1 MNLLNLLN
9 DLIVRLNAL
18 IRATSD
24 PLQQAQLSKLR
35 DAFDAMSDSAVHQL
49 FDVTSPDFSAATS
62 ALQSASAAADQGV
75 ADLTKVSTAINSA
88 VTAANA
94 VDKVLGF
101 LAHIA

>member
-9 DLIVRLNAL
+9 DLVLKLDAL

-35 DAFDAMSDSAVHQL
+35 DAFDAMSDQAVHQL
-49 FDVTSPDFSAATS
+49 FATDSADFTTAADT
-62 ALQSASAAADQGV
+62 LQQASAAADAGV
-75 ADLTKVSTAINSA
+75 ADVNKVAGAIRSA
-88 VTAANA
+88 ITAANA

>member
-9 DLIVRLNAL
+9 DLILALNAL

-24 PLQQAQLSKLR
+24 PLQQAKLMKLR
-35 DAFDAMSDSAVHQL
+35 DAFDAMSDNAVHQL
-49 FDVTSPDFSAATS
+49 FDSTS
-62 ALQSASAAADQGV
+62 AEFNDATTKLQSATAAATRGL
-75 ADLTKVSTAINSA
+75 ADVNNVSNAINTA
-88 VTAANA
+88 VSAANA

>member
-1 MNLLNLLN
+1 MNMLNFLN
-9 DLIVRLNAL
+9 DLIEKLNAL

-24 PLQQAQLSKLR
+24 PLQQAQLLKLR
-35 DAFDAMSDSAVHQL
+35 DAFDAMSDNAVHML
-49 FDVTSPDFSAATS
+49 LDVNSADFVTAIGALKNASTAA
-62 ALQSASAAADQGV
+62 QQGV
-75 ADLTKVSTAINSA
+75 VDVSKVAAAINSA